1 MHFYRNTWSLATS
14 EKLLRCYKQRLSWH
28 YNSMIDCE
36 MENKVSVETELREI
50 ASRM

>member
-1 MHFYRNTWSLATS
+1 MKLATS
-14 EKLLRCYKQRLSWH
+14 EKLLRCYKQCLSWH

-50 ASRM
+50 ASRI